1 MNFVA
6 SVLQFLFFTI
16 YCFMDLGKQV
26 LRYIN
31 NENDGIGYM
40 AHLFGA
46 AAGLLVGIGVLRNLK
61 VRRWEKYF
69 WWIAMTIYTAFMLTG
84 IIIHITCPD
93 YFPQQVY

>member
-1 MNFVA
+1 
-6 SVLQFLFFTI
+6 
-16 YCFMDLGKQV
+16 MDLGKQV